1 MSNLNI
7 DDLKAEFNKFVTDK
21 CSMDPEELM
30 DPNQNPDMGDKED
43 EEPVPQFVDALTA
56 KLLAPAHSGVYLSRL
71 DIKRIAEAIDES
83 IPIKE
88 RMKMVKALFRHT
100 TKRQYL
106 VDAFTEV
113 DKHINGRILIYQ
125 ELSKAFPASKEIF
138 DGHVTKAK
146 KTMKMFETIITDF
159 EEIDPTEDPIFV

>member
-1 MSNLNI
+1 MNDFNV

-21 CSMDPEELM
+21 CSMDPEEMM
-30 DPNQNPDMGDKED
+30 DPNQNPDGGDQVD
-43 EEPVPQFVDALTA
+43 EEPVPQFVDALTS
-56 KLLAPAHSGVYLSRL
+56 KLLAPSQSGVYLSRL

-88 RMKMVKALFRHT
+88 RIKMVKALFRHT

-106 VDAFTEV
+106 VDAFAEV
-113 DKHINGRILIYQ
+113 DKHMHGRILIYK
-125 ELSKAFPASKEIF
+125 ELAETFPASKEIF
-138 DGHVTKAK
+138 DGYTVKAK

-159 EEIDPTEDPIFV
+159 EEIDPTDDPMFV

>member
-1 MSNLNI
+1 MNK
-7 DDLKAEFNKFVTDK
+7 DDFSDLRAEFDKFVKDK
-21 CSMDPEELM
+21 CGTEPDGNM
-30 DPNQNPDMGDKED
+30 NPDAGDEVD

-88 RMKMVKALFRHT
+88 RVKMVKALFRHT

-106 VDAFTEV
+106 VDAFAEV
-113 DKHINGRILIYQ
+113 DKHINGRILIYK
-125 ELSKAFPASKEIF
+125 ELAEAFPASKEIF
-138 DGHVTKAK
+138 DKHVTKAQ

-159 EEIDPTEDPIFV
+159 EEIQATDNPLYV